1 MSLPQSKSSIMKNW
15 RFYFLVAVIFIC
27 FGVIVSR
34 LFFLQITK
42 HGYYK
47 AQADSQHQNF
57 QPIYPTRGEIFMR
70 DKNTG
75 DSDSFPFPVAINKDF
90 WNISVVPKE
99 IEDKEEAVQKLA
111 PFLKIGE
118 EVLRQRVSKKDDPY
132 EPLES
137 KVEQAS
143 ADGIRALN
151 LKGVLFE
158 KESWRYYPNSNLT
171 CHLVGFLGMDSDKKV
186 GRYGVEGYYEK
197 ELAGKAGWVE
207 AKKDSS
213 GEIISVGGSVIEEP
227 EDGADLILTIDPN
240 VSSFIEKKLAETID
254 KLDATK
260 GTIIVME
267 VKTGAIRAMSS
278 LPGFNPN
285 KYNEVKDS
293 KLFLNPAIS
302 EIFEPGSIFKPI
314 TMSAALDAE
323 VLTPNTTYED
333 KGYAEVSGVII
344 KNALDRAEGIQTM
357 TQVIEKSLNSGAIF
371 AQQKLGKDGFK
382 KYIEKFG
389 FGEKTGIDLG
399 GEEKGNISNLKKKN
413 DVDYATM
420 SFGQGIAVT
429 PIQLVAAIGAIAND
443 GVLLRPYILERI
455 KYKNGEEK
463 VTQTKEIRRVIS
475 SDAASRMTA
484 MMVSAVKNGYSKK
497 AGIEGYSIAGK
508 TGTAQIP
515 DPVKGNYSEETIH
528 TFVEFFPA
536 FNPRFVILI
545 KVDKPKGIRF
555 SSDSITP
562 LAKELGEYLLNYYE
576 IPPN

>member
-1 MSLPQSKSSIMKNW
+1 MKNW
-15 RFYFLVAVIFIC
+15 RFYFLVAVIFLC
-27 FGVIVSR
+27 FGVIVFR

-47 AQADSQHQNF
+47 VQADSQHQYF
-57 QPIYPTRGEIFMR
+57 QPVYPVRGEIFMR
-70 DKNTG
+70 DRNTE
-75 DSDSFPFPVAINKDF
+75 DSDSFLFPVAINKDF
-90 WNISVVPKE
+90 WNISIVPKE
-99 IEDKEEAVQKLA
+99 IEEKEETVQELA
-111 PFLKIGE
+111 PLLGVDE
-118 EVLRQRVSKKDDPY
+118 EILRQRIGKKDDPY
-132 EPLES
+132 EPLKS
-137 KVEQAS
+137 KVEQ
-143 ADGIRALN
+143 DLVDKVKALD
-151 LKGVLFE
+151 LQGLIFE
-158 KESWRYYPNSNLT
+158 KENWRYYPNNDLI
-171 CHLVGFLGMDSDKKV
+171 CHLIGFLGMDGNEKV

-197 ELAGKAGWVE
+197 ELAGKVGLVE

-213 GEIISVGGSVIEEP
+213 GEIISVGGSIIEEP

-240 VSSFIEKKLAETID
+240 VSSFVEKKLAAVIE
-254 KLDATK
+254 KLDAVK

-278 LPGFNPN
+278 WPGFDPN
-285 KYNEVKDS
+285 KYNKVKDS
-293 KLFLNPAIS
+293 SLFLNSAIS
-302 EIFEPGSIFKPI
+302 ETFEPGSIFKPI

-323 VLTPNTTYED
+323 VITPNTTYED
-333 KGYAEVSGVII
+333 KGYTEVSGVII
-344 KNALDRAEGIQTM
+344 RNALDKAEGVQTM
-357 TQVIEKSLNSGAIF
+357 TEVIEKSLNSGAIF

-455 KYKNGEEK
+455 KYEDGEEK
-463 VTQTKEIRRVIS
+463 ITQPKEVRRVIS

-484 MMVSAVKNGYSKK
+484 MMVNAVKNGYSKK

-515 DPVKGNYSEETIH
+515 DLIKGDYSEETIH

-536 FNPRFVILI
+536 FSPRFVILI
-545 KVDKPKGIRF
+545 KVDKPQSIRF

-562 LAKELGEYLLNYYE
+562 LAKELAEYILNYYE

>member
-1 MSLPQSKSSIMKNW
+1 MKNW
-15 RFYFLVAVIFIC
+15 RFYFLVAVIFLC
-27 FGVIVSR
+27 FGVIVFR

-47 AQADSQHQNF
+47 AQADSQHQHF
-57 QPIYPTRGEIFMR
+57 QPIYPVRGEIFMR
-70 DKNTG
+70 DRNTE
-75 DSDSFPFPVAINKDF
+75 DSDSFLFPVAINKDF

-99 IEDKEEAVQKLA
+99 IEEKEETVQQLA
-111 PFLKIGE
+111 PLLEIDE
-118 EVLRQRVSKKDDPY
+118 ESLRERVNKENDPY
-132 EPLES
+132 EPLKS
-137 KVEQAS
+137 KVEQS
-143 ADGIRALN
+143 LVDKVRALS
-151 LKGVLFE
+151 LKGILFE
-158 KESWRYYPNSNLT
+158 KEGWRYYPNSDLI
-171 CHLVGFLGMDSDKKV
+171 CHLIGFLGMDDSKKV

-197 ELAGKAGWVE
+197 ELAGKAGLIE

-240 VSSFIEKKLAETID
+240 VSSFVEKKLAATIK
-254 KLDATK
+254 KLDAVK

-278 LPGFNPN
+278 LPGFDPN

-302 EIFEPGSIFKPI
+302 EIFEPGSIFKPV

-323 VLTPNTTYED
+323 VLMPNTTYED
-333 KGYAEVSGVII
+333 KGYTEVSGVII
-344 KNALDRAEGIQTM
+344 NNALDKAEGVQTM

-371 AQQKLGKDGFK
+371 AQQELGKDGFK
-382 KYIEKFG
+382 KYVEKFG

-399 GEEKGNISNLKKKN
+399 GEERGNISNLKKKN

-420 SFGQGIAVT
+420 AFGQGIAVT

-455 KYKNGEEK
+455 IYKNGEEK
-463 VTQTKEIRRVIS
+463 ITRPKEVRRVIS

-515 DPVKGNYSEETIH
+515 DPIKGDYSEETIH
-528 TFVEFFPA
+528 TFIEFFPA

-562 LAKELGEYLLNYYE
+562 LAKELAEYILNYYE